1 MLDLFP
7 LVVLF
12 PLLGFLHNSFLQNK
26 IPHRFAG
33 AIGTLAVFLPF
44 CITFLAFNEFRPMER
59 TAPHIISLFP
69 WIHVGSFQVDFAY
82 QIDQLSFYMTLI
94 ITGIG
99 TLIHLYSMGYMKGE
113 QGYTRFFA
121 YLNLFVFSM
130 LNLVLSDNL
139 VLTFLGWEGVG
150 LCSYLLIG
158 FEYEKVSAANAGM
171 KAFILN
177 RIGDVGFILG
187 TGFLFWLTGSLRYAE
202 IAASIPGLPGFLAYA
217 DLIALFF
224 FIAAMGKSAQVPL
237 YVWLPDAMAGPTPVS
252 ALIHAATMVTAG
264 VFLIARLNIV
274 FLVAPN
280 TSLFIACIG
289 AFTALFAATIGTLQ
303 NDIKKI
309 LAYSTVS
316 QLGFMFLAMGV
327 GSYVA
332 GLFHLM
338 THAFF
343 KALLFLGAGSVIHIL
358 HHEQNIRKMGGL
370 FGKIKLTAIPFL
382 IGTFAIAGIP
392 PFSGFFS
399 KDLILEKAYQFP
411 VYGPFL
417 WTVGIAGAFFTA
429 FYMFRLV
436 FVVFFGKDRT
446 EMHGKPIH
454 ESGWTITVPLLV
466 LAAGAAITG
475 FLQTPHFFLNVHIL
489 DHFFEPVLLP
499 GKTFAAA
506 NQLTVSYT
514 ELSESSAI
522 RLAGFS
528 VILASFGI
536 FIAYLLYSVKS
547 SEILEDHVG
556 FRKIL
561 FHKYYIDEIYEILF
575 VKPYQTVSNGIGF
588 IFDRYVID
596 HFFVG
601 IGLGLRSLAGLL
613 RRFQTGFVGDYALY
627 ITLGSF
633 FILLYLLVK
642 GV

>member
-7 LVVLF
+7 LVVLL
-12 PLLGFLHNSFLQNK
+12 PLLGFLHNSFLRNK

-44 CITFLAFNEFRPMER
+44 CITFLAFSEFRPMER
-59 TAPHIISLFP
+59 TAPHIITLFP
-69 WIHVGSFQVDFAY
+69 WIHVGDFQVDFAY

-113 QGYTRFFA
+113 EGYTRFFA
-121 YLNLFVFSM
+121 YLNLFIFCM

-158 FEYEKVSAANAGM
+158 FEYEKSAAANAGM

-187 TGFLFWLTGSLRYAE
+187 TGFLFWLTGSLRYSE
-202 IAASIPGLPGFLAYA
+202 IASAIPGLNGFLPYA
-217 DLIALFF
+217 DLVALFF

-264 VFLIARLNIV
+264 IFLIARLNIV

-289 AFTALFAATIGTLQ
+289 AFTAIFAATIGTLQ
-303 NDIKKI
+303 TDIKKI

-343 KALLFLGAGSVIHIL
+343 KALLFLGAGSVIHAL

-370 FGKIKLTAIPFL
+370 FGKIKVTAITFL
-382 IGTFAIAGIP
+382 VGTVAIAGIP

-399 KDLILEKAYQFP
+399 KDLILEKVYQYP
-411 VYGPFL
+411 VYGPML
-417 WTVGIAGAFFTA
+417 WTVGIIAAFFTA

-436 FVVFFGKDRT
+436 FVVFFGQDHT
-446 EMHGKPIH
+446 ETHGKTIH
-454 ESGWTITVPLLV
+454 ESGWTITFPLIL
-466 LAAGAAITG
+466 LAIGAVVVG
-475 FLQTPHFFLNVHIL
+475 FFQTPHFFLNIHSL
-489 DHFFEPVLLP
+489 ESYFEPVLLP
-499 GKTFAAA
+499 GKSYALAH
-506 NQLTVSYT
+506 QLNTIPT
-514 ELSESSAI
+514 EITESHAI
-522 RLAGFS
+522 GLAGFS
-528 VILASFGI
+528 VFIAIVGIL
-536 FIAYLLYSVKS
+536 IAYLIYLVKS
-547 SEILEDHVG
+547 KVLHEDHTG

-561 FHKYYIDEIYEILF
+561 FHKYYIDEIYGILF
-575 VKPYQTVSNGIGF
+575 VKPYETISNGIGLV
-588 IFDRYVID
+588 FDRYVID

-601 IGLGLRSLAGLL
+601 IGLGLRSLGGIM
-613 RRFQTGFVGDYALY
+613 RRMQTGFVGDYALY
-627 ITLGSF
+627 ISIGSF
-633 FILLYLLVK
+633 FIIIYLLVK

>member
-7 LVVLF
+7 LVVLL
-12 PLLGFLHNSFLQNK
+12 PLLGFLHNGFLRNR

-33 AIGTLAVFLPF
+33 AIGTIAVFIPF
-44 CITFLAFNEFRPMER
+44 CITLLAFLEFRPMER
-59 TAPHIISLFP
+59 SAPHVVSLFS
-69 WIHVGSFQVDFAY
+69 WIHVGDFKADIAY

-113 QGYTRFFA
+113 EGYNRFFA

-130 LNLVLSDNL
+130 LNLVLADNL
-139 VLTFLGWEGVG
+139 LLTFLGWEGVG

-158 FEYEKVSAANAGM
+158 FEYEKNSAANAGM
-171 KAFILN
+171 KAFIVN
-177 RIGDVGFILG
+177 RIGDVGFIIG
-187 TGFLFWLTGSLRYAE
+187 TGFLFWLTGSIRYLD
-202 IAASIPGLPGFLAYA
+202 IQSTIPGLSGFLPYA
-217 DLIALFF
+217 DIIGLLF

-264 VFLIARLNIV
+264 IFLMARLNIV

-280 TSLFIACIG
+280 TSLFIAIIG
-289 AFTALFAATIGTLQ
+289 ASTALFAATIGTLQ

-370 FGKIKLTAIPFL
+370 FSKVKITSITFL
-382 IGTFAIAGIP
+382 LGTIAIAGIP

-399 KDLILEKAYQFP
+399 KDLILEKAFQYPTF
-411 VYGPFL
+411 GPML
-417 WTVGIAGAFFTA
+417 WTMGILAAFFTA

-436 FVVFFGKDRT
+436 FVVFFGKDNVET
-446 EMHGKPIH
+446 HGKKIH
-454 ESGWTITVPLLV
+454 ESPWTITFPLVV
-466 LAAGAAITG
+466 LAAGSVLAG
-475 FLQTPHFFLNVHIL
+475 LVQTPHFFLNIHVL
-489 DHFFEPVLLP
+489 ETYFEPVLNP
-499 GKTFAAA
+499 GKSFALV
-506 NQLTVSYT
+506 NHLNISYT
-514 ELSESSAI
+514 ALTENQAI
-522 RLAGFS
+522 GLAVFS
-528 VILASFGI
+528 VIIALIGI
-536 FIAYLLYSVKS
+536 SIAFVFYSLKP
-547 SEILEDHVG
+547 SEILEEHTG

-561 FHKYYIDEIYEILF
+561 FHKYYIDELYDLIF
-575 VKPYQTVSNGIGF
+575 VKPYLTISKGVAF
-588 IFDRYVID
+588 VFDRYVID
-596 HFFVG
+596 GFFIG
-601 IGLGLRSLAGLL
+601 IGYSIGWMGGFL
-613 RRFQTGFVGDYALY
+613 RRIQTGFVGDYALY

-633 FILLYLLVK
+633 FILIYLLVK

>member
-12 PLLGFLHNSFLQNK
+12 PLLGFLHNAFLRNK
-26 IPHRFAG
+26 VPHRFAG
-33 AIGTLAVFLPF
+33 IVATFAVFLS
-44 CITFLAFNEFRPMER
+44 FLVTLVSFFEFRPMER
-59 TAPHIISLFP
+59 TAPHLIHVFS
-69 WIHVGSFQVDFAY
+69 WIHVGNFQADIGY
-82 QIDQLSFYMTLI
+82 QVDQLSLYMTLI

-99 TLIHLYSMGYMKGE
+99 TLIHLYSMGYMKGDH
-113 QGYTRFFA
+113 GYNRFFA
-121 YLNLFVFSM
+121 YLNLFIFSM

-158 FEYEKVSAANAGM
+158 FEYEKSSAAAAGM

-187 TGFLFWLTGSLRYAE
+187 TGFLFWTVGSVRYADLQ
-202 IAASIPGLPGFLAYA
+202 ATIPGLPGFVNYA
-217 DLIALFF
+217 NLIALFF

-264 VFLIARLNIV
+264 IFLIARLNFV
-274 FLVAPN
+274 FLIAPE
-280 TSLFIACIG
+280 TSFFIACIG
-289 AFTALFAATIGTLQ
+289 AFTALFAATIGVLQ

-343 KALLFLGAGSVIHIL
+343 KALLFLGAGSVIHAL

-370 FGKIKLTAIPFL
+370 FSKIKITSWTFL
-382 IGTFAIAGIP
+382 AGTVAIAGLP

-399 KDLILEKAYQFP
+399 KDLILEKAYVYP
-411 VYGPFL
+411 VYGPVL
-417 WTVGIAGAFFTA
+417 WTFGVVAAFFTA

-436 FVVFFGKDRT
+436 FVVFFGKDNT
-446 EMHGKPIH
+446 DTHGKTIH
-454 ESGWTITVPLLV
+454 ESPGTMTFPLVV
-466 LAAGAAITG
+466 LAIGAIVTG
-475 FLQTPHFFLNVHIL
+475 FLQTPHFFLNIHKL
-489 DHFFEPVLLP
+489 ESYFEPVLKY
-499 GKTFAAA
+499 GKELALVHQT
-506 NQLTVSYT
+506 TVKGA
-514 ELSESSAI
+514 ELSSQVEMGLVI
-522 RLAGFS
+522 FS
-528 VILASFGI
+528 VCIAVIGI
-536 FIAYLLYSVKS
+536 FLSYLLFQWKK
-547 SEILEDHVG
+547 SEILEEHTG

-561 FHKYYIDEIYEILF
+561 FHKYYIDEIYEFII
-575 VKPYQTVSNGIGF
+575 VKPFLFFSNAIGYF
-588 IFDRYVID
+588 FDRVIID
-596 HFFVG
+596 RFFVTFG
-601 IGLGLRSLAGLL
+601 FNLAWIGGAL
-613 RRFQTGFVGDYALY
+613 RRVQTGFVGDYAVY
-627 ITLGSF
+627 IVIGSF
-633 FILLYLLVK
+633 CIILYLLAK

>member
-7 LVVLF
+7 LVVLL
-12 PLLGFLHNSFLQNK
+12 PLLGFLHNSFLRNK

-44 CITFLAFNEFRPMER
+44 CITFLAFSEFRPMER
-59 TAPHIISLFP
+59 TAPHIITLFP
-69 WIHVGSFQVDFAY
+69 WIHVGDFQVDFAY

-113 QGYTRFFA
+113 EGYTRFFA
-121 YLNLFVFSM
+121 YLNLFIFCM

-158 FEYEKVSAANAGM
+158 FEYEKSAAANAGM

-187 TGFLFWLTGSLRYAE
+187 TGFLFWLTGSLRYSE
-202 IAASIPGLPGFLAYA
+202 IASAIPGLNGFLPYA
-217 DLIALFF
+217 DLVALFF

-264 VFLIARLNIV
+264 IFLIARLNIV

-289 AFTALFAATIGTLQ
+289 AFTAIFAATIGTLQ
-303 NDIKKI
+303 TDIKKI

-343 KALLFLGAGSVIHIL
+343 KALLFLGAGSVIHAL

-370 FGKIKLTAIPFL
+370 FGKIKVTAITFL
-382 IGTFAIAGIP
+382 VGTVAIAGIP

-399 KDLILEKAYQFP
+399 KDLILEKVYQYP
-411 VYGPFL
+411 VYGPML
-417 WTVGIAGAFFTA
+417 WTVGIIAAFFTA

-436 FVVFFGKDRT
+436 FVVFFGQDHT
-446 EMHGKPIH
+446 ETHGKTIH
-454 ESGWTITVPLLV
+454 ESGWTITFPLIL
-466 LAAGAAITG
+466 LAIGAVVVG
-475 FLQTPHFFLNVHIL
+475 FFQTPHFFLNIHSL
-489 DHFFEPVLLP
+489 ESYFEPVLLP
-499 GKTFAAA
+499 GKSYALAH
-506 NQLTVSYT
+506 QLNTIPT
-514 ELSESSAI
+514 EITESHAI
-522 RLAGFS
+522 GLAGFS
-528 VILASFGI
+528 VFIAIVGIL
-536 FIAYLLYSVKS
+536 IAYLIYLVKS
-547 SEILEDHVG
+547 KVLHEDHTG

-561 FHKYYIDEIYEILF
+561 FHKYYIDEIYGILF
-575 VKPYQTVSNGIGF
+575 VKPYDTISNGIGLV
-588 IFDRYVID
+588 FDRYVID

-601 IGLGLRSLAGLL
+601 IGLGLRSLGGIM
-613 RRFQTGFVGDYALY
+613 RRMQTGFVGDYALY
-627 ITLGSF
+627 ISIGSF
-633 FILLYLLVK
+633 FIIIYLLVK